1 MSDNKANRIKEL
13 RKTLDLSQKDFALR
27 LGVTDVAISRIE
39 RGERSLT
46 EQMAKSIYREYK
58 VNYPWLINGT
68 GEIFSNL
75 PETLIDEIAEE
86 YELDELDKQLVQ
98 GYLKLSK
105 EQRKMFRSFINMNFL
120 NEKDE

>member
-46 EQMAKSIYREYK
+46 EQMAKSICREYK

>member
-1 MSDNKANRIKEL
+1 
-13 RKTLDLSQKDFALR
+13 
-27 LGVTDVAISRIE
+27 
-39 RGERSLT
+39 
-46 EQMAKSIYREYK
+46 MAKSICREYK

>member
-46 EQMAKSIYREYK
+46 EQMAKSICREYK

-120 NEKDE
+120 YEKDE